1 NAVNIDI
8 IYPVGMVIRFAQN
21 QKPNILFS
29 GIKLSYTGEN
39 KIIRL
44 ASNSGNNALSSGA
57 VTALH

>member
-1 NAVNIDI
+1 
-8 IYPVGMVIRFAQN
+8 MVIRFAQN